1 MVEEN
6 YREVKVNYS
15 ITNAEVDDARDTVS
29 PFSFLDF
36 IQYTKVDY
44 TPEEY
49 SSYYTAYL
57 KKYYALKDVSKTEQ
71 NNLFK
76 DYYRQFIEEIVISY
90 TTENEKRF
98 LQKIDFTDPAD
109 LDIAIPFFANKLKE
123 VALFYKKRRDEG
135 KYVIER
141 NKLKGSTTGVEKA
154 IFDNKS

>member
-49 SSYYTAYL
+49 SSSYTAYL
-57 KKYYALKDVSKTEQ
+57 KKYYSLKDVSETE
-71 NNLFK
+71 
-76 DYYRQFIEEIVISY
+76 
-90 TTENEKRF
+90 
-98 LQKIDFTDPAD
+98 
-109 LDIAIPFFANKLKE
+109 
-123 VALFYKKRRDEG
+123 
-135 KYVIER
+135 
-141 NKLKGSTTGVEKA
+141 
-154 IFDNKS
+154 

>member
-15 ITNAEVDDARDTVS
+15 ITNIETVDAKDTVS

-36 IQYTKVDY
+36 IQYTKIDY

-49 SSYYTAYL
+49 SSFYTAYL
-57 KKYYALKDVSKTEQ
+57 KKYYSLKTTSKQSQED
-71 NNLFK
+71 LFK
-76 DYYRQFIEEIVISY
+76 EYYRQFIEEIVISY

-123 VALFYKKRRDEG
+123 VALFYKKRRDES

-141 NKLKGSTTGVEKA
+141 NKLKGSTTFL
-154 IFDNKS
+154 ITFITIY